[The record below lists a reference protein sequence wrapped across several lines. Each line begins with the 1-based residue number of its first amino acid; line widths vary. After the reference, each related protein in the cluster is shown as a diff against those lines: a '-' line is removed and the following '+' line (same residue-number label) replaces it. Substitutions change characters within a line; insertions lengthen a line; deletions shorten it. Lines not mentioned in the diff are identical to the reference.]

1 MNTVAEPVYQ
11 FRPEDR
17 PTLAGGPFAP
27 PHPPLRRLGYG
38 AVGLLAGIAAT
49 FGNALVNVDVASLA
63 GSLGVFVA
71 EASLLPA
78 IYIAMNASTNLLL
91 IKARIQLGIPR
102 TTQALLILYIAA
114 GLAQFV
120 FTGLAAAVAVRAASG
135 MAGAAL
141 ITLSVFYLL
150 QVFPPKARPVA
161 LVIGVGLAQ
170 LGTPLARLVP
180 VEMLALGSWQGLH
193 LIEIG
198 VAAAVLAASLALP
211 LPPSERS
218 RALEP
223 LDFLSAGL
231 VASAIT
237 LVCAVLGQGRF
248 LWWHDTPWLGGA
260 LVAAVALF
268 AVAVL
273 IELHRARPLLQ
284 IEWITSLDI
293 LRFAAV
299 ALVVR
304 LALAEQTYGSV
315 GLLSS
320 SGLINDQLRTLFA
333 IVAVAIVLGI
343 VAAVATLSVERL
355 PYQVMVAALLIAWGA
370 WLDSGA
376 TNITRPEQLYFS
388 QALLG
393 FGTTLFIGPALVYGF
408 LRVLSRGPDVVVSL
422 LVLFSVTQNVG
433 GLLGSALLGSYQ
445 IASTHAHTAALSE
458 HLLGA
463 DPQVAAR
470 LQAEGPAALAH
481 AMTRE
486 ANVLAFNDVFTLVAA
501 LAAATALFIACG
513 LATNA
518 LRRVLK

>member
-1 MNTVAEPVYQ
+1 
-11 FRPEDR
+11 
-17 PTLAGGPFAP
+17 
-27 PHPPLRRLGYG
+27 
-38 AVGLLAGIAAT
+38 
-49 FGNALVNVDVASLA
+49 
-63 GSLGVFVA
+63 
-71 EASLLPA
+71 
-78 IYIAMNASTNLLL
+78 
-91 IKARIQLGIPR
+91 
-102 TTQALLILYIAA
+102 
-114 GLAQFV
+114 
-120 FTGLAAAVAVRAASG
+120 
-135 MAGAAL
+135 
-141 ITLSVFYLL
+141 
-150 QVFPPKARPVA
+150 
-161 LVIGVGLAQ
+161 
-170 LGTPLARLVP
+170 
-180 VEMLALGSWQGLH
+180 MLALGSWQGLH